1 MVAFSIAFAA
11 CILFIC
17 CASFANKYLD
27 YKQNINTNNSDTYL
41 NKLDDIE
48 ILCNDVTEREDIAKT
63 KNEYFSISNYQE
75 LVGKIKYII
84 KRK

>member
-11 CILFIC
+11 SVLFIC
-17 CASFANKYLD
+17 IANISKRYIDYKYNKYKINND
-27 YKQNINTNNSDTYL
+27 YYC

-48 ILCNDVTEREDIAKT
+48 ILCNDVTERENIAKT
-63 KNEYFSISNYQE
+63 KEEYFSISNYQE